1 MGKEDNWSEISESV
15 TDLSK
20 KIKDTVYEENLIDD
34 IKDSLRETVENTS
47 DILNTLSNTIDT
59 RIKDEEI
66 KKESIEIINKIS
78 EEIQGNLMGIE
89 KKFTGNQNSL
99 LEEE

>member
-78 EEIQGNLMGIE
+78 EEIQGNLKGIE